1 MAQTFSTEQFEL
13 AVTSRDTVNNVLMTQ
28 VHVTDR
34 FSHPRHMMLRA
45 ATQAF
50 LNGMERYLKARP
62 HITFASK
69 TNLVRTLVYA
79 PAGVRSWTAH
89 MPGAFATYPV
99 HNPDVK
105 RIHNGPMLD
114 IITKNL
120 FRHSADGRGL
130 RSRSYALAWLVGQ
143 RYGERKTMLRWLS
156 LGSGTGHQTIEA
168 ARVLKRPPALWLTD
182 INHEVLTFAAG
193 LIEAE
198 PRSPRAH
205 IEQLDALDEGQLS
218 QKIQQVSPQVVDA
231 MGLVEYLSDT
241 QLVAFVRTI
250 RRHAPKGCQLVF
262 TNMRPTHP
270 GLEVHRR
277 GLGWPGVIVRSE
289 AEVCQLLQQAG
300 VPSDKI
306 HVVLPDDHVYG
317 IYEILT

>member
-1 MAQTFSTEQFEL
+1 MTQTFSTEQFTL
-13 AVTSRDTVNNVLMTQ
+13 AVTSRESLNDVSMTH

-34 FSHPRHMMLRA
+34 FSHARHTVLRV

-50 LNGMERYLKARP
+50 LNAMERYLKTHPRVG
-62 HITFASK
+62 FGSK
-69 TNLVRTLVYA
+69 VNLVRTLVYV
-79 PAGVRSWTAH
+79 PAGIRSWTAH

-99 HNPDVK
+99 HNPDTE
-105 RIHNGPMLD
+105 RIHNGPKLD

-130 RSRSYALAWLVGQ
+130 RSRSYALAWLVWR
-143 RYGERKTMLRWLS
+143 RYGARTTPLHWLS

-168 ARVLKRPPALWLTD
+168 ARVLKRPPEVWVTD

-193 LIEAE
+193 LIEEEAR
-198 PRSPRAH
+198 PPRAH
-205 IEQLDALDEGQLS
+205 IEELDALDATLLS
-218 QKIQQVSPQVVDA
+218 QKLQQVAPQVVDA
-231 MGLVEYLSDT
+231 MGLVEYLDDE
-241 QLVAFVRTI
+241 QLVTFVRTI
-250 RRHAPKGCQLVF
+250 REHAPKGCQFVF

-277 GLGWPGVIVRSE
+277 GLGWPGVIVRTE
-289 AEVCQLLQQAG
+289 AEVCALLHRAG
-300 VPSDKI
+300 VTSQNI

-317 IYEILT
+317 VYEILT